1 MAESFYL
8 HYTGT
13 NALAEAQAACDLC
26 HQLASRPVEDGG
38 IEGYNA
44 VKYADPMKHPDRD
57 EYIVPFDV
65 DRAALVDIPADIQTR
80 LDNRAKLTITE
91 TQEEGY
97 FPIPD
102 YEPDGEPPLGDN
114 P

>member
-8 HYTGT
+8 HYTGA

-26 HQLASRPVEDGG
+26 HALASRSAEDGG
-38 IEGYNA
+38 IEGYA
-44 VKYADPMKHPDRD
+44 PEKYADPKKHPDRD
-57 EYIVPFDV
+57 EWVVPFDV

-91 TQEEGY
+91 AQTAGY
-97 FPIPD
+97 YPIPD
-102 YEPDGEPPLGDN
+102 YEPDGDPDPDDN